1 MRIAVTGGSGKAG
14 QAALRELLDHG
25 HEIANFD
32 LAPPPTDLDTVYAAI
47 DVTDFGQVMDAFSGL
62 EGRRVLRGF
71 DAVLHLAAIPTSGR
85 AGNEVVF
92 RTNALSTYNI
102 FAAAA
107 KLGIPR
113 VVWASS
119 ETMLG
124 LPFARSA
131 PAYAP
136 LDEEAPARPE
146 TSYALAKAC
155 GEELARQ
162 FARWHPAMAFLGLRL
177 SNIMEPP
184 DYAAFPGFQ
193 DDPRLRAWNLWGYVD
208 ARDTGQACRLALE
221 AEIAGAETFV
231 IAAAD
236 TVMERPSRAL
246 MEEVYPDTP
255 FKRPV
260 EGNET
265 LLSIDK
271 ARAMLGYAPRHSWR
285 ESG

>member
-1 MRIAVTGGSGKAG
+1 
-14 QAALRELLDHG
+14 
-25 HEIANFD
+25 
-32 LAPPPTDLDTVYAAI
+32 
-47 DVTDFGQVMDAFSGL
+47 
-62 EGRRVLRGF
+62 
-71 DAVLHLAAIPTSGR
+71 
-85 AGNEVVF
+85 
-92 RTNALSTYNI
+92 
-102 FAAAA
+102 
-107 KLGIPR
+107 
-113 VVWASS
+113 
-119 ETMLG
+119 
-124 LPFARSA
+124 
-131 PAYAP
+131 
-136 LDEEAPARPE
+136 
-146 TSYALAKAC
+146 
-155 GEELARQ
+155 
-162 FARWHPAMAFLGLRL
+162 MAFLGLRL